1 MLVTGAWR
9 EAKAYIE
16 ELEAMGHCVIFQQ
29 QESEPLACPAQEVEG
44 VICNGLFLYHPIE
57 KFTSLR
63 YIQLTSA
70 GYDRVPL
77 DTIRERGIEL
87 HNAADVYSTPM
98 AEFALG
104 GVLQLYKRF
113 DTFRSNQRQ
122 HHWEKQRNLLELSG
136 KTVCI
141 VGCGNVGKAC
151 AKRFAAFDT
160 RVIGVTAHP
169 RSIDWFEDICGLD
182 ELDEVLKVSDIIIL
196 ALPLTEETRH
206 LIDERRFEMMKQNAL
221 LVNIAR
227 GAVVDTEALV
237 RALEDRMILGAVLD
251 VMEEE
256 PLPADS
262 KLWDMEQVVLT
273 PHNSFVGEGNGTR
286 LAAMVKDNLKRVL
299 L

>member
-1 MLVTGAWR
+1 LLVTGAWR

-182 ELDEVLKVSDIIIL
+182 ELLD
-196 ALPLTEETRH
+196 LPLSDNVCRAMRKYSILMFLSQRIPLSVISLYLADSIFATNSLVHFVAVLGTTLFISN
-206 LIDERRFEMMKQNAL
+206 LIIKAAERFEIMRW
-221 LVNIAR
+221 VY
-227 GAVVDTEALV
+227 
-237 RALEDRMILGAVLD
+237 
-251 VMEEE
+251 
-256 PLPADS
+256 
-262 KLWDMEQVVLT
+262 
-273 PHNSFVGEGNGTR
+273 
-286 LAAMVKDNLKRVL
+286 
-299 L
+299 